1 MLSPL
6 LRRTVMR
13 DCSKTA
19 TAAWAASAGVNSPL
33 SLAPSAH
40 ADSGPLLSGT
50 RLAATGASQ
59 STPGF
64 LDNNARGAKLGG
76 IFRAALSLPC
86 PCFGLALSQKLV
98 GLTQRLTWRHSLHVS
113 GELAA
118 HVVVVGADMVKT
130 PVGQLVRAVEL

>member
-1 MLSPL
+1 MGTLSPL

-33 SLAPSAH
+33 SLAPSAP

-50 RLAATGASQ
+50 RLVATGASQ

-64 LDNNARGAKLGG
+64 LEHDAKGAKLGG
-76 IFRAALSLPC
+76 TLRAALSLPC
-86 PCFGLALSQKLV
+86 PWFGLAP
-98 GLTQRLTWRHSLHVS
+98 
-113 GELAA
+113 AA
-118 HVVVVGADMVKT
+118 EACGADKET
-130 PVGQLVRAVEL
+130 HLET

>member
-1 MLSPL
+1 MGMPSPL
-6 LRRTVMR
+6 LRRTVMK

-19 TAAWAASAGVNSPL
+19 TAAWAASAGVNSPP

-64 LDNNARGAKLGG
+64 LKHSARSAKLGG
-76 IFRAALSLPC
+76 SLRAALSLPF
-86 PCFGLALSQKLV
+86 PWFGLAPDA
-98 GLTQRLTWRHSLHVS
+98 
-113 GELAA
+113 EA
-118 HVVVVGADMVKT
+118 HGSDT
-130 PVGQLVRAVEL
+130 ETHLET

>member
-1 MLSPL
+1 MEMLSPL
-6 LRRTVMR
+6 LRRTVMK

-33 SLAPSAH
+33 SLAPSVH

-64 LDNNARGAKLGG
+64 LDNNARGAKLGS

-86 PCFGLALSQKLV
+86 PCFRLAP
-98 GLTQRLTWRHSLHVS
+98 
-113 GELAA
+113 AA
-118 HVVVVGADMVKT
+118 ETCRVDTETHLET
-130 PVGQLVRAVEL
+130 

>member
-1 MLSPL
+1 MGTLSPL
-6 LRRTVMR
+6 LRRTVRR

-19 TAAWAASAGVNSPL
+19 TAAWVASAGVNSPL

-64 LDNNARGAKLGG
+64 LDNNARGAKLG

-86 PCFGLALSQKLV
+86 SCFGLAP
-98 GLTQRLTWRHSLHVS
+98 
-113 GELAA
+113 AA
-118 HVVVVGADMVKT
+118 EICGADT
-130 PVGQLVRAVEL
+130 ETHLET